1 MINTDKRQVRLKKI
15 LQIELLN
22 MINTEEKLEV
32 INDLIDN
39 QVKIIY
45 Y

>member
-1 MINTDKRQVRLKKI
+1 MINTDKRQVCLKKI